1 MISMKKNSLS
11 EKGSVLRSLPSVD
24 ECLLR
29 LAGSDVLARLG
40 KRRLTDIVRQAIA
53 DTRRSLLTG
62 EEFADIDQTI
72 DARVSE
78 LASQSLNRRLRK
90 VINATGVI
98 LHTNLGRSPLSNE
111 AREAVIGASGYGTLE
126 FDVNT
131 GGRGVRAP
139 LTERLLAELT
149 GAEDAV
155 VVNNCA
161 AAAYLVLKAF
171 AAGKEVI
178 VSRGE
183 LVEIGGDFRVP
194 EILAESG
201 AAMREVGTTNR
212 TSIEDHEAAVG
223 PTTGMILRVHPSNY
237 RVVGFTEQASLADL
251 ASLAEKH
258 GIILFEDLGSGAL
271 LDLSQFGVGDEPTV
285 RDSVNA
291 GVHLVAFSGDKLL
304 GGPQAGI
311 VVGKR
316 EFVEKLRRHPLYRA
330 FRTDKLVSAA
340 LEATLLAYS
349 RETAVDEIPVLRMI
363 AETVDSVRERAT
375 AVVEKIC
382 EAYGQAGFTIKLRE
396 GSSTTGGGT
405 APLAK
410 LETCLIEIAHPH
422 LSPDSIAA
430 KLRSCEVPVI
440 SRIEN
445 GAVCLDLRTVEDA
458 ESLVS
463 ALLENI
469 AGES

>member
-1 MISMKKNSLS
+1 MEKNAA
-11 EKGSVLRSLPSVD
+11 LRSLPSVD
-24 ECLLR
+24 ECLQNFADSEL
-29 LAGSDVLARLG
+29 SQRLG

-53 DTRRSLLTG
+53 DTRRSLLAG
-62 EEFADIDQTI
+62 EEFADINQTI
-72 DARVSE
+72 DALVSE
-78 LASQSLNRRLRK
+78 FASKSLGRRLQK

-98 LHTNLGRSPLSNE
+98 LHTNLGRAPLSNE
-111 AREAVIGASGYGTLE
+111 AREAVTAASGYCTLE
-126 FDVNT
+126 YDLNT

-139 LTERLLAELT
+139 LAERLLADLT

-212 TSIEDHEAAVG
+212 TSLEDYNAAVG

-271 LDLSQFGVGDEPTV
+271 LDLSQLGVNEEPTV
-285 RDSVNA
+285 RDSINA
-291 GVHLVAFSGDKLL
+291 GAHLVAFSGDKLL

-316 EFVEKLRRHPLYRA
+316 ELVESLRKHPLYRA
-330 FRTDKLVSAA
+330 LRPDKLISAA

-363 AETVDSVRERAT
+363 AETVDSVRDRAA
-375 AVVEKIC
+375 AVAEKIRQAF
-382 EAYGQAGFTIKLRE
+382 EQAGFKIGLRE
-396 GSSTTGGGT
+396 GFSTTGGGT

-410 LETCLIEIAHPH
+410 LETCLIEITHPEN
-422 LSPDSIAA
+422 SPDSIAA
-430 KLRSCEVPVI
+430 KLRSGEIPVI
-440 SRIEN
+440 PRIEN
-445 GAVCLDLRTVEDA
+445 DAVCLDLRTVEDA
-458 ESLVS
+458 ERLVS
-463 ALLENI
+463 GLLDTISGKN
-469 AGES
+469 